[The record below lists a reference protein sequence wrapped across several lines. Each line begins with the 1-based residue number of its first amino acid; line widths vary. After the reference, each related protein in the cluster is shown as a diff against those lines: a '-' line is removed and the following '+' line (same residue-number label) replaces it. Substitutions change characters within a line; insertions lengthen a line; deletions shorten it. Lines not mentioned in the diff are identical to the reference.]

1 MMGTLPLFDPDST
14 FTALRLSITLA
25 CVATTIAV
33 TIGVPLAWW
42 LAYSRN
48 WWRNVT
54 SSLITLPLVLPP
66 TVLGF
71 YLLLLLGPSGLG
83 ALAAHITGKSTFA
96 FSFTGLT
103 IGSVIAA
110 LPYIVQSTQAAFET
124 IGFKP
129 IEIAYTLRASPLRAF
144 LRVALPLSAPGIIAG
159 AVIAFAHT
167 IGEFGLVLMIGGDI
181 PGQTRVLSIMLFDH
195 VETGNW
201 AAAHTIAGG
210 MVAFAFATIL
220 ILRLTQNRLTQRTRS

>member
-1 MMGTLPLFDPDST
+1 MMGTSALFDPNSAL
-14 FTALRLSITLA
+14 TALRLSITLA
-25 CVATTIAV
+25 CVTTMIALV
-33 TIGVPLAWW
+33 IGIPLAGW

-48 WWRNVT
+48 WWRDVT
-54 SSLITLPLVLPP
+54 ASLITLPLVLPP

-83 ALAAHITGKSTFA
+83 ALAAHMTGRPTFA

-103 IGSVIAA
+103 IGSVIVA
-110 LPYIVQSTQAAFET
+110 LPYVVQSTQATFET

-129 IEIAYTLRASPLRAF
+129 LEIAYTLRTPPLRAF
-144 LRVALPLSAPGIIAG
+144 LTVALPLAGPGILAG

-181 PGQTRVLSIMLFDH
+181 PGQTRLLSIMLFDS
-195 VETGNW
+195 VETGDW
-201 AAAHTIAGG
+201 ASAHAIAGG
-210 MVAFAFATIL
+210 MVAFAFIIIL
-220 ILRLTQNRLTQRTRS
+220 VLRLTQKHLSPQVR